1 MKKVEILGPGCTKCE
16 KLFENAEAAVR
27 EAGIECE
34 LEKVTDINKIVA
46 AGVMMT
52 PAIVIDGE
60 VKMSGRVVSINDLK
74 EMLLKD

>member
-1 MKKVEILGPGCTKCE
+1 MKKIEILGPGCTKCV
-16 KLFENAEAAVR
+16 KLFENAETAVR

-60 VKMSGRVVSINDLK
+60 VKVSGKVVSIGELNELFLK
-74 EMLLKD
+74 